1 MAETLRADRSRDWQ
15 DLIGTWSEKLLQG
28 PETATVFDLNGEPVP
43 TDKAMM
49 CSQREAEWADF
60 KTPPGEILVAP
71 LAQLRNVAIQQ
82 QGMPSKLYVGYK
94 GRVVFVPRGE
104 VVRLSLYTR
113 YGAGVAVIGS
123 TVHRGPL
130 LG

>member
-1 MAETLRADRSRDWQ
+1 MSADSSMAETLRADRSRDWQ

-60 KTPPGEILVAP
+60 KTPPGEILVHRPHGHDLAVEQSWPVRSSIAP
-71 LAQLRNVAIQQ
+71 SIV
-82 QGMPSKLYVGYK
+82 PS
-94 GRVVFVPRGE
+94 P
-104 VVRLSLYTR
+104 TR
-113 YGAGVAVIGS
+113 Q
-123 TVHRGPL
+123 
-130 LG
+130 